1 MIDIILRVKQGFDY
15 SKIIASEEVVTQKK
29 NEEAPKGA
37 LTLGLDEGG
46 AEKKSRRVRRCNE
59 CKLSSVLM
67 KLVIRIKIK

>member
-1 MIDIILRVKQGFDY
+1 MISYSCRVKQGFDY

-46 AEKKSRRVRRCNE
+46 AEKKSRRGR
-59 CKLSSVLM
+59 
-67 KLVIRIKIK
+67 